1 MAFKYFSFESTRWRL
16 FQKSVVRTKFDIF
29 KVCITITGSIAGGL
43 LCHGLRYTP
52 PSGISDRG
60 RFQMAILFRPFGF
73 LAHKDLKIIWLSN
86 ILALSVTWWMLF
98 KKRVVRTKLDI
109 YVFIN
114 DIQNITQKTKN
125 RATRIPLKSR
135 GEIRSSV

>member
-1 MAFKYFSFESTRWRL
+1 
-16 FQKSVVRTKFDIF
+16 
-29 KVCITITGSIAGGL
+29 
-43 LCHGLRYTP
+43 
-52 PSGISDRG
+52 
-60 RFQMAILFRPFGF
+60 
-73 LAHKDLKIIWLSN
+73 
-86 ILALSVTWWMLF
+86 LALSVTWWMLF